1 MTTKALRQRLER
13 IEAAAV
19 STWWEGCEQ
28 LYDAFMKH
36 LTDDK
41 LREIIAAAETGG
53 LPTWWADRFGV
64 YVEAVPDRLQQ
75 WRKVEALEQ
84 RLVESGY
91 QYVYDERGVIVFP
104 GLARP

>member
-13 IEAAAV
+13 IEAVAV

-36 LTDDK
+36 LTDDE

-64 YVEAVPDRLQQ
+64 
-75 WRKVEALEQ
+75 
-84 RLVESGY
+84 
-91 QYVYDERGVIVFP
+91 IVFP